1 MKKFGIICFAMML
14 FGAAS
19 ANAQG
24 ILDKIDRTISKA
36 DRAGNAADRAG
47 KTGSKLSNLFGK
59 KKGAED
65 AGAET
70 KTTLNISGVDFAT
83 LKSINEK
90 AENTKGVGSSKMKFS
105 TSGSTI
111 SLQHGGTTEDLL
123 IALQKNNPAV
133 FAEKNIE
140 AMEDGKISIKVK
152 K

>member
-14 FGAAS
+14 FGIAS

-24 ILDKIDRTISKA
+24 VLDKIDRAINKA

-65 AGAET
+65 AGTET
-70 KTTLNISGVDFAT
+70 KTTVNISGVDFVT

-90 AENTKGVGSSKMKFS
+90 IESTKGVASSKMKFS
-105 TSGSTI
+105 TSGSTL
-111 SLQHGGTTEDLL
+111 SLQHSGTTDDLL
-123 IALQKNNPAV
+123 KALQKTNPGV
-133 FAEKNIE
+133 FGEKNIE
-140 AMEDGKISIKVK
+140 ALEDGQISVRVK

>member
-1 MKKFGIICFAMML
+1 MRKFGIICLAIML
-14 FGAAS
+14 FGIAS

-24 ILDKIDRTISKA
+24 ILDKIDRTINKA
-36 DRAGNAADRAG
+36 DRAGNTADRAG
-47 KTGSKLSNLFGK
+47 KTGGKFSKLFGK

-70 KTTLNISGVDFAT
+70 KTIVNISGVDFAT

-90 AENTKGVGSSKMKFS
+90 IEGTKRVANSKMKFS

-111 SLQHGGTTEDLL
+111 SFQHSGTTADLL
-123 IALQKNNPAV
+123 KALQKNNPEV
-133 FAEKNIE
+133 FSEKNIE
-140 AMEDGKISIKVK
+140 ALEDGQISVQVK